1 MNLNEEIIKI
11 LVFSSI
17 FVLPIT
23 IAIICS
29 VVHTCKVSKQVEK
42 GEHEWLLP

>member
-11 LVFSSI
+11 LVFLGI

-23 IAIICS
+23 VAIIYG
-29 VVHTCKVSKQVEK
+29 VVGARKVSKQVEK
-42 GEHEWLLP
+42 GEHGWLLP

>member
-11 LVFSSI
+11 LLFLGI

-23 IAIICS
+23 IAIICGMAAAR
-29 VVHTCKVSKQVEK
+29 KVSKQVEK
-42 GEHEWLLP
+42 GEYKWFFP

>member
-1 MNLNEEIIKI
+1 MNLNEEIIKL
-11 LVFSSI
+11 LVFLGI

-23 IAIICS
+23 IAIIC
-29 VVHTCKVSKQVEK
+29 TKVSIRKISKRVEK